1 MGFFVNTKQQLK
13 KAYPYVEISADT
25 KKILEEPQQIHQ
37 VAIPLRKDDGA
48 LEIFAGY
55 RVQYNNA
62 RGPYKGGIRYHPQA
76 DLDEVK
82 ALALLMTCKCAL
94 LNLPFG
100 GAKGGIVVDP
110 KKLSRLELE
119 RLSRAYIQQVYEYL
133 GPNKDV
139 AAPDVYTNALIMG
152 WMADE
157 YSTIAREQVPACIT
171 GKPKELGGSKG
182 REEATGQG
190 AFFAMFV
197 DLFEDKI
204 YKQLKLKKDLTIAI
218 QGFGNAGAQ
227 IAKLLYDA
235 GHKIVA
241 ISDSK
246 AAVYNAKGFNPEKLL
261 TCKLQ
266 RGKISDCYSVG
277 SVKED
282 RNAKVITNK
291 ELLELPVDVL
301 IPAALESQITQE
313 NARRIKARIILE
325 VANGPTTPEAD
336 ELLQK
341 QGIIVIPDILVNA
354 GGVTVSYFEW
364 VQNQQGLYWTQKE
377 VYTKLK
383 EQMEQAFKEVYMTA
397 TTQKIT
403 YRIAAY
409 VIAIQRIAQ
418 AIQAKGSSSYFQ
430 GKEK

>member
-1 MGFFVNTKQQLK
+1 L
-13 KAYPYVEISADT
+13 
-25 KKILEEPQQIHQ
+25 Q
-37 VAIPLRKDDGA
+37 VA
-48 LEIFAGY
+48 
-55 RVQYNNA
+55 Q
-62 RGPYKGGIRYHPQA
+62 
-76 DLDEVK
+76 
-82 ALALLMTCKCAL
+82 
-94 LNLPFG
+94 
-100 GAKGGIVVDP
+100 
-110 KKLSRLELE
+110 
-119 RLSRAYIQQVYEYL
+119 
-133 GPNKDV
+133 
-139 AAPDVYTNALIMG
+139 
-152 WMADE
+152 
-157 YSTIAREQVPACIT
+157 
-171 GKPKELGGSKG
+171 
-182 REEATGQG
+182 
-190 AFFAMFV
+190 
-197 DLFEDKI
+197 
-204 YKQLKLKKDLTIAI
+204 KQLKLKKDLTIAI